1 MVSRRVWGRGGARLI
16 RGCGSWRSRGRGRG
30 GRRAEPRG
38 IVPGAVAKRGTGVQ
52 CERQGAAEREDGP
65 AHLCRVNKPHIVTH

>member
-1 MVSRRVWGRGGARLI
+1 MVPRKVWGRGGSWLS

-30 GRRAEPRG
+30 GGRVEPRS

-52 CERQGAAEREDGP
+52 CERPGASEREDGP
-65 AHLCRVNKPHIVTH
+65 AHLCRVDKLNIVAY